1 MKSVANRYSGK
12 KLSTATRVNPHHI
25 IIMGF
30 YRTTCNSSH
39 ICFFISLLL
48 ILVIP
53 TSAAFVEFR
62 NCLLQSTIHD
72 EPLALQLVP
81 QFVNIFL
88 NNSNPDHNLNVTVW
102 VNVTG
107 STAGTE
113 PRLSLPPASNTSYW
127 NSNDT
132 GMGGKIE
139 AVPLSE
145 TVNKQTTLENK
156 LNILNYQLIDE
167 YLPFCDK
174 IVNGVCP
181 LGPIIGTDNPKNPS
195 PSEFPSFG
203 FSRNLRSTYAF
214 TTLTATFKVRYGD
227 TQATEI
233 GCVSVN
239 ITPEIGFRINY
250 VLRYLPGLILASVG
264 FATSLAAFWSP
275 WGTVDIFRSST
286 NFGHD
291 PNLLRLVTPS
301 FGDCLQY
308 VQFVALTGGLTIDYP
323 GYYQPI
329 VSKVAWSTL
338 LFNHSFTGEKLKP
351 NSLVDG
357 IYVTHRG
364 YGMDKFSQYIGIGKS
379 EDIWTGMTVWLLAII
394 AVGLTITQAGFAFR
408 WLKRKLKREQ
418 KEDLRPKNFPFSLGN
433 IIRIVF
439 SYFLLPIVA
448 LSLFQ
453 LAVALKSQAYI
464 VALAVLM
471 LVLVIGF
478 AIWILKFILSARPKS
493 FLFDD
498 LFTLLI
504 YGSLYNTYREDAA
517 SFALIPIVLA
527 FVRGIAIGAL
537 QFSGISQLVILAIC
551 EVIFILTIHGFLPF
565 LSRTS
570 MNAYHTYFS
579 LARLVTILLMF
590 SFAPSLNLDE
600 QQKGWVGY
608 SILAIHAAIMI
619 LGFFVKALCTTLEV
633 VARFRGVRPDVRSN
647 GGLAEVFGMR
657 QLSRRLT
664 RRNDTSRQ
672 SQLSSAMMLTSDKKF
687 SDTLSNRRMRSQS
700 GGSIGVLL
708 AGQNLGVDTTM
719 DPYGAM
725 PPHQL
730 ELCHT
735 SGPTGPRETQ
745 ILTLPSVPES
755 SGATHTRV
763 PTIGLDT
770 SEITDPYYR
779 PPRVRRSTLD
789 NFSPGAK
796 SRESWGS
803 DNAVSR
809 HPLEH
814 ISSNDIQTI
823 EDPTNPVRDG
833 PVSAPDEEGETIV
846 KTKADYTTREVDLY
860 YRARGPALN
869 SNVPNRR
876 IKTGPVDPTGPTS
889 SISGWLKWL
898 VGRKTKEKGKGF
910 EIVRSSRMPP
920 SAINYKNSRE
930 EIPMDSISPAT
941 DDQTCNST
949 GIVEDEA
956 KSSREH
962 RSSLT
967 PDLTND
973 TIGQRIDSPVN
984 KVLTDTRPPAMTPK
998 ISSLELSGSGLDIL
1012 GITRSVSSQA
1022 TSKSKNQF
1030 AESTLR
1036 SIASQNQ
1043 LINNSN
1049 SLSKD
1054 LSGRA

>member
-1 MKSVANRYSGK
+1 MNEEMKSVANRYSGK
-12 KLSTATRVNPHHI
+12 KLSTATRVNPHDI

-30 YRTTCNSSH
+30 NLATCNSSH

-62 NCLLQSTIHD
+62 NCLLQNTIHD

-81 QFVNIFL
+81 KFVNIFL

-102 VNVTG
+102 FNVTG

-113 PRLSLPPASNTSYW
+113 PKLSLPPASNTSYW

-156 LNILNYQLIDE
+156 LNILNYQLVDE
-167 YLPFCDK
+167 YLPFCDI
-174 IVNGVCP
+174 IVNGFCP
-181 LGPIIGTDNPKNPS
+181 LGPIFGTNNTRNPS

-203 FSRNLRSTYAF
+203 FSRYLRSTYAF

-250 VLRYLPGLILASVG
+250 VLKYLPGLILASVG
-264 FATSLAAFWSP
+264 FATSLAAIWSP
-275 WGTVDIFRSST
+275 WGTIDIFRSST

-291 PNLLRLVTPS
+291 LNLLRLVTPS

-329 VSKVAWSTL
+329 VSKLAWSTL
-338 LFNHSFTGEKLKP
+338 LFNHSFTGEKPKP

-394 AVGLTITQAGFAFR
+394 AGGLTITQTGFAFR
-408 WLKRKLKREQ
+408 WLKRKLKKEQ
-418 KEDLRPKNFPFSLGN
+418 EEDLRPKNFPFSLGN

-439 SYFLLPIVA
+439 NYFLLPIVA
-448 LSLFQ
+448 LSMFQ
-453 LAVALKSQAYI
+453 LAVALRSQAYI

-517 SFALIPIVLA
+517 SFALIPTVLA
-527 FVRGIAIGAL
+527 FIRGIAIGAL
-537 QFSGISQLVILAIC
+537 QFSGISQLIILAIC
-551 EVIFILTIHGFLPF
+551 ELIFTLTILVFLPF
-565 LSRTS
+565 HSRTS

-579 LARLVTILLMF
+579 IAKLATILLMF
-590 SFAPSLNLDE
+590 SFVPSLNLDE

-608 SILAIHAAIMI
+608 LILVIHAAIMI
-619 LGFFVKALCTTLEV
+619 LGFFAKALYITVDV
-633 VARFRGVRPDVRSN
+633 VARYRGVRSS

-687 SDTLSNRRMRSQS
+687 SDTLGNRRMRSQS

-708 AGQNLGVDTTM
+708 AGQSSGVDTNM
-719 DPYGAM
+719 DPFGAM

-730 ELCHT
+730 EISHT
-735 SGPTGPRETQ
+735 LGPTGPRETQ

-763 PTIGLDT
+763 PIIGLDT

-779 PPRVRRSTLD
+779 PPRVRRSTLE
-789 NFSPGAK
+789 NFPPGAK

-803 DNAVSR
+803 DNVVCR

-814 ISSNDIQTI
+814 ISSNDVQTI

-833 PVSAPDEEGETIV
+833 PASAPDEENETQV

-860 YRARGPALN
+860 YRARGPA
-869 SNVPNRR
+869 SNNNVSSKRVKN
-876 IKTGPVDPTGPTS
+876 GPADPTKPAS

-920 SAINYKNSRE
+920 SAINDKNSQE
-930 EIPMDSISPAT
+930 EIPMDSISPAI
-941 DDQTCNST
+941 DDQTYNST
-949 GIVEDEA
+949 GIVEDDVN
-956 KSSREH
+956 SSREH
-962 RSSLT
+962 RSPLT

-973 TIGQRIDSPVN
+973 AIGQEIDSPVN
-984 KVLTDTRPPAMTPK
+984 KVLTDTCPPAMAPK
-998 ISSLELSGSGLDIL
+998 ISSLELSGSGLDLL
-1012 GITRSVSSQA
+1012 GITRSVSSHA
-1022 TSKSKNQF
+1022 ISKSKNQI

-1043 LINNSN
+1043 LNNSN
-1049 SLSKD
+1049 SQTKD
-1054 LSGRA
+1054 PSGTA